1 MTGKNTPLT
10 NEEVLSRRAVYTF
23 IQKFYSEGLNKI
35 EKSIWNLLISSLEE
49 DTKGL
54 KEEKIKQGI
63 QLLSQLKEEDLKELE
78 YDFNRLFVGPNKLE
92 ASPYESSYLNTDN
105 ALMQRETM
113 SVREFYKL
121 VGLEV
126 ARKNADPDDH
136 LALELEFV
144 CYLLE
149 SSFDNE
155 DFIVLYQQFLRKH
168 LFKWITSHTEL
179 VRKKTSNKIILGI
192 SSILEGII
200 LEEKRILE

>member
-1 MTGKNTPLT
+1 MKEKNTPLT
-10 NEEVLSRRAVYTF
+10 NEEVLSRLAVYTF
-23 IQKFYSEGLNKI
+23 VQKFYSASLNKL
-35 EKSIWNLLISSLEE
+35 EKSIWNTLISSLEK

-54 KEEKIKQGI
+54 KEEKVKQGI
-63 QLLSQLKEEDLKELE
+63 QLLSQLKDEDLKELE

-92 ASPYESSYLNTDN
+92 ASPYESSYLNADN

-126 ARKNADPDDH
+126 ANRNVDPDDR
-136 LALELEFV
+136 LALELEFI

-149 SSFDNE
+149 TSFDNQ
-155 DFIVLYQQFLRKH
+155 DCIVLYQQFLRKH
-168 LFKWITSHTEL
+168 LFKWIISHTEL
-179 VRKKTSNKIILGI
+179 VRKKTSNTIILGI